1 MLAFATVGLLSLVT
15 PLPGGLVDINGFLN
29 LDTSYQTDPGI
40 GGAAQDR
47 KTYAFYADGTYDVTE
62 RISLTGGLRYTKD
75 KKDFFRRANSGGP
88 CTALTAVKDQRFV
101 GPGGS
106 CLDARSNAVSRVGV
120 GFSSKDLK
128 PFEIP
133 LPDTAFGINSRFNDS
148 WSEVTYRIVADYNL
162 TDESMIYVS
171 YATGFIPGGFTETC
185 STPGSCLP
193 FDSETNWNVE
203 VGFKGQFLDNTI
215 QANGAVFF
223 TQYKD
228 LIRSQVVPFTD
239 PFGVTTQETIN
250 VNAGISQ
257 ATGIEVEGTWLP
269 VEGLSFSANFGYLHH
284 EYEEFDLVLVPG
296 NPATDLSGNT
306 VPFSPKL
313 KWGLTGTYQH
323 EIGIGSLSYN
333 FIYSHQDE
341 VEMSV
346 FNSPFTQMT
355 EWDTIDANIR
365 YQPENER
372 FSVTLWAKNLTD
384 ERTRIAANS
393 VAGLWNFTMYG
404 RPRSY
409 GLEIGVK
416 FGGE

>member
-1 MLAFATVGLLSLVT
+1 
-15 PLPGGLVDINGFLN
+15 
-29 LDTSYQTDPGI
+29 
-40 GGAAQDR
+40 
-47 KTYAFYADGTYDVTE
+47 
-62 RISLTGGLRYTKD
+62 
-75 KKDFFRRANSGGP
+75 
-88 CTALTAVKDQRFV
+88 
-101 GPGGS
+101 
-106 CLDARSNAVSRVGV
+106 
-120 GFSSKDLK
+120 
-128 PFEIP
+128 
-133 LPDTAFGINSRFNDS
+133 
-148 WSEVTYRIVADYNL
+148 
-162 TDESMIYVS
+162 MIYVS

-193 FDSETNWNVE
+193 FNSETNWNVE
-203 VGFKGQFLDNTI
+203 LGFKGQFLDNTL

-257 ATGIEVEGTWLP
+257 ATGLEVEGTWLP

-284 EYEEFDLVLVPG
+284 EYEEFFLVLVPG
-296 NPATDLSGNT
+296 QAPTDLSGNT

-313 KWGLTGTYQH
+313 KWGLTGTYEH

-365 YQPENER
+365 YRPQNER
-372 FSVTLWAKNLTD
+372 FSVALWAKNLTD

-409 GLEIGVK
+409 GIEIGVH